1 MIGTRR
7 RSARRLA
14 GEKYGACR
22 RPFRWAAGEKIGAR
36 RGPFRW
42 AAGEKVDSAVDSA
55 VDSVVGFAIGIA
67 AVLVLAGCGT
77 GTLAT
82 PDTTSSA
89 SASASASAT
98 QSLAAGPTL
107 IVTVPDLPLVA
118 ESSAA
123 APPPA
128 SPVPATAAGP
138 AVSDSPTEA
147 PALEPE
153 AAPTAEPA
161 PTAGLASTAEAA
173 PAATQPPAPPAGDPV
188 PISLAN
194 CDGCSV
200 LATHRAVS
208 GDLSAALVGTQA
220 GRAILLSVDPDGQ
233 VKGVIGVPY
242 GASFAAPANGVLAC
256 DGQARCAVEGTQPDG
271 RAILSAFELTE
282 TGAWRDVSG
291 DDAFPSATE
300 RAGVID
306 LGGELGLAVQV
317 QGAAAAVWMLYQW
330 SGDRF
335 TVVGCAP
342 DGDLPPSA
350 AQVSQDLCLS

>member
-7 RSARRLA
+7 RSARRPA

-22 RPFRWAAGEKIGAR
+22 GPFRWAAGEKIGAR
-36 RGPFRW
+36 RGPVRRT
-42 AAGEKVDSAVDSA
+42 AGEKVDSAVDSA
-55 VDSVVGFAIGIA
+55 VDSVVAFAIAIGIA

-82 PDTTSSA
+82 PDTTS
-89 SASASASAT
+89 SASASAT

-128 SPVPATAAGP
+128 STVPATAAGP

-208 GDLSAALVGTQA
+208 GDLSAGLVGTQA

-242 GASFAAPANGVLAC
+242 GASFPAPADGVLPC
-256 DGQARCAVEGTQPDG
+256 DGQARCAVLGTQTDG
-271 RAILSAFELTE
+271 RAILSAFELTG

-300 RAGVID
+300 RAAVID
-306 LGGELGLAVQV
+306 LGGELGLAVQD
-317 QGAAAAVWMLYQW
+317 QGDGAAVWMLYQW

-335 TVVGCAP
+335 TVAGCAP
-342 DGDLPPSA
+342 DADTPPSA
-350 AQVSQDLCLS
+350 GQVSQDLCLS